1 MRESAVD
8 LSLPEFEFDPF
19 LRSDISERTLYSTSS
34 LEIMLC
40 RERMGFVSPCTKTSL
55 SSIPRY
61 THLPGFS
68 VHFLNLSVP
77 ILRDCQHSPLFLQ
90 LKHGLNRVLA
100 RFPRFHLWTA
110 ASHRDPRIKA
120 VKCEITDRRTN
131 LQCSSRCG
139 RGQASGQASYSAELR
154 KGGHHVERFED
165 VACRYA
171 E

>member
-1 MRESAVD
+1 
-8 LSLPEFEFDPF
+8 
-19 LRSDISERTLYSTSS
+19 
-34 LEIMLC
+34 
-40 RERMGFVSPCTKTSL
+40 
-55 SSIPRY
+55 
-61 THLPGFS
+61 
-68 VHFLNLSVP
+68 VP

-90 LKHGLNRVLA
+90 SKYGLNRVLA

-120 VKCEITDRRTN
+120 VKCEITGRRTN